1 MLKNSIVTVSF
12 YTFGLAVFY
21 CFFFAWTRIFGCGWL
36 ELQQWDCGSGWWW
49 WNPRDPVQKARRKGN
64 PTHIKGIIPDPF
76 KQHYYPHNMF
86 NSLTSLTFHH
96 FTRAT
101 FVACS
106 ILAMGVAVSQIFWR
120 LPQSLC
126 STSCYDFPILL
137 GNRLKHGEP
146 ETRIF
151 ECVLICLQLFFR
163 IFWQHYC
170 MWTHISFQF
179 LQFLLA
185 EFPYMSWACRR
196 PLLRPRESH
205 RTGMSRF
212 KHIPKMGESEPWSP
226 RHFCFY
232 FWDVHKFHNGY
243 FQKSYI
249 SVFDPRPQLY
259 ICFCCWG
266 MTGMTLPKAR
276 VSSFHHRT
284 YESDTSF
291 FRQVLQGTTPK
302 FNVEHHGTWW
312 TSHLQKKNT
321 HLKSPKHISIMVW
334 KLAMA

>member
-1 MLKNSIVTVSF
+1 MQHVMLWLPNIAGKSAETWWTWNTNF
-12 YTFGLAVFY
+12 WM
-21 CFFFAWTRIFGCGWL
+21 CFDL
-36 ELQQWDCGSGWWW
+36 S
-49 WNPRDPVQKARRKGN
+49 
-64 PTHIKGIIPDPF
+64 
-76 KQHYYPHNMF
+76 
-86 NSLTSLTFHH
+86 
-96 FTRAT
+96 
-101 FVACS
+101 
-106 ILAMGVAVSQIFWR
+106 
-120 LPQSLC
+120 
-126 STSCYDFPILL
+126 ST
-137 GNRLKHGEP
+137 
-146 ETRIF
+146 
-151 ECVLICLQLFFR
+151 FFR

-312 TSHLQKKNT
+312 TSHLQKKTPIWKVQNISQSWSENWQWLN
-321 HLKSPKHISIMVW
+321 LKIGKFKTI
-334 KLAMA
+334 